1 MLLEQNQ
8 REEYNVSAL
17 LTPGLIV
24 NPVPRGMVFSP
35 SHQRISEGTE
45 NFPVALPFQI
55 KTLRQRGE
63 LSRVPKSGRWD
74 FCLLC
79 TMGKLL
85 SVVSHPENTFE
96 G

>member
-35 SHQRISEGTE
+35 SHQRISEGAQ

-74 FCLLC
+74 LPA
-79 TMGKLL
+79 MHNGQVAL
-85 SVVSHPENTFE
+85 SCFSSREYV
-96 G
+96 